1 VIGSALRNW
10 TQGNW
15 VNGTKNPSG
24 APSLYGANF
33 QTITWAQQNAGYLDA
48 AGNNP
53 NKSLASALHEADAR
67 LGAFLNFLKSS
78 GKLDSTLVII
88 GSKQGQG
95 PINPKTLK
103 VSNPDFMDGTGV
115 PVAFFVGEDGGV
127 VSARLWCR
135 WLSCGWLVW
144 LMPFLQMWL
153 EKSSDAQKAKS
164 NLLANSSLGISYVL
178 AGDEVTAA
186 GYGSP
191 FLDSRVPD
199 LIIGAKVGT
208 LWNDGFE
215 FEDHG
220 GFLPQDLDVPLIAYN
235 PNLKP
240 ANITQVVS
248 NRQVASTMLQAL
260 GLPLAQL
267 DAYRLGDSPVLPGL
281 FTWAPEASIDGFN
294 YTGLGRTCFPY
305 WYHWFD
311 QMCNIGLKVLKARD
325 IPSNPKITH
334 EYEWMA
340 KAIPIYI
347 THELSLVAIQLRK

>member
-1 VIGSALRNW
+1 
-10 TQGNW
+10 
-15 VNGTKNPSG
+15 
-24 APSLYGANF
+24 
-33 QTITWAQQNAGYLDA
+33 
-48 AGNNP
+48 
-53 NKSLASALHEADAR
+53 
-67 LGAFLNFLKSS
+67 
-78 GKLDSTLVII
+78 
-88 GSKQGQG
+88 
-95 PINPKTLK
+95 
-103 VSNPDFMDGTGV
+103 
-115 PVAFFVGEDGGV
+115 
-127 VSARLWCR
+127 
-135 WLSCGWLVW
+135 
-144 LMPFLQMWL
+144 MWL

-164 NLLANSSLGISYVL
+164 NLLAKSSLGISYIL

-235 PNLKP
+235 PNLTP

-281 FTWAPEASIDGFN
+281 FT
-294 YTGLGRTCFPY
+294 
-305 WYHWFD
+305 
-311 QMCNIGLKVLKARD
+311 
-325 IPSNPKITH
+325 
-334 EYEWMA
+334 
-340 KAIPIYI
+340 
-347 THELSLVAIQLRK
+347 

>member
-1 VIGSALRNW
+1 
-10 TQGNW
+10 
-15 VNGTKNPSG
+15 
-24 APSLYGANF
+24 
-33 QTITWAQQNAGYLDA
+33 
-48 AGNNP
+48 
-53 NKSLASALHEADAR
+53 
-67 LGAFLNFLKSS
+67 
-78 GKLDSTLVII
+78 
-88 GSKQGQG
+88 
-95 PINPKTLK
+95 
-103 VSNPDFMDGTGV
+103 
-115 PVAFFVGEDGGV
+115 
-127 VSARLWCR
+127 
-135 WLSCGWLVW
+135 
-144 LMPFLQMWL
+144 MPFLQMWL

-281 FTWAPEASIDGFN
+281 FT
-294 YTGLGRTCFPY
+294 
-305 WYHWFD
+305 
-311 QMCNIGLKVLKARD
+311 
-325 IPSNPKITH
+325 
-334 EYEWMA
+334 
-340 KAIPIYI
+340 
-347 THELSLVAIQLRK
+347 

>member
-1 VIGSALRNW
+1 
-10 TQGNW
+10 
-15 VNGTKNPSG
+15 
-24 APSLYGANF
+24 
-33 QTITWAQQNAGYLDA
+33 
-48 AGNNP
+48 
-53 NKSLASALHEADAR
+53 
-67 LGAFLNFLKSS
+67 
-78 GKLDSTLVII
+78 
-88 GSKQGQG
+88 
-95 PINPKTLK
+95 
-103 VSNPDFMDGTGV
+103 
-115 PVAFFVGEDGGV
+115 
-127 VSARLWCR
+127 
-135 WLSCGWLVW
+135 
-144 LMPFLQMWL
+144 MWL

-164 NLLANSSLGISYVL
+164 NLLAKPSLGISYIL

-235 PNLKP
+235 PNLTP

-281 FTWAPEASIDGFN
+281 FT
-294 YTGLGRTCFPY
+294 
-305 WYHWFD
+305 
-311 QMCNIGLKVLKARD
+311 
-325 IPSNPKITH
+325 
-334 EYEWMA
+334 
-340 KAIPIYI
+340 
-347 THELSLVAIQLRK
+347 